1 MNEPDPTRIELL
13 AAGRDLFRLALLPDK
28 VLIIVDGLEGI
39 MASCTEAN
47 PDEIRGLMFRAA
59 AALPEVMG

>member
-1 MNEPDPTRIELL
+1 ML
-13 AAGRDLFRLALLPDK
+13 AGICSGWRCSPDK
-28 VLIIVDGLEGI
+28 VLIIVDGAEGI

-59 AALPEVMG
+59 GALPEVMG